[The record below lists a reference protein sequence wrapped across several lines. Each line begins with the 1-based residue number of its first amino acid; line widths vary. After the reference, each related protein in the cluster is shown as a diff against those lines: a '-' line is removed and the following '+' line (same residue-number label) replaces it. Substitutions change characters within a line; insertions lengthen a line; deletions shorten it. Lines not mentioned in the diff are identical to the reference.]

1 MYKDFTGYIIKEDY
15 DLNNLKEYGFWKTE
29 PKDTNP
35 WWQRPFNM
43 NWDNFFGTW
52 DCELL
57 VNRDDRKLYR
67 KCDDGCNMDK
77 LNATLEEM
85 KQDGIFINT

>member
-1 MYKDFTGYIIKEDY
+1 MYKDFTGYIVKEDY
-15 DLNNLKEYGFWKTE
+15 DLNNLEEYGFWKTE
-29 PKDTNP
+29 PKDINP

-43 NWDNFFGTW
+43 KWDFIGTW

-77 LNATLEEM
+77 LNDTLEKM
-85 KQDGIFINT
+85 KQDDIFINI